1 MLGLPNIRPR
11 VPGLSGFFSGK
22 VEDSLRL
29 RLLGLA
35 TFWLVAL
42 SVAWVGGSPWSWLGG
57 GVAATCGHAFSWYR
71 RHRRVGP
78 WPLLMALMMV
88 GLALVMR
95 SEVLAALDGN
105 WLPLA
110 HFLLLVQAIASFEIR
125 TRGGLYA
132 GLGLSGIVL
141 FFASQQAF
149 ELSFGAFLVGYA
161 ALLMAFLATAF
172 LEDEAGAAR
181 NRPASPKMPMVGFWC
196 GTVIAVL
203 VLAVAA
209 FLLLPRGESNAVGYQ
224 EVAALPITGN
234 PEGSGTSTQ
243 VEAGPQITP
252 QAGSPSSGE
261 GGPLANEPSSD
272 GPKIASGSQPQPGE
286 TLDGGS
292 NEAASRD
299 ALPVG
304 PAGGAPADDVVMHV
318 RSPVASYWRG
328 NVFDTFDGTSW
339 HAKLGPDPV
348 GAAQRTTGSP
358 LRYTQNYFVHRGDPG
373 ATFMGYH
380 GVKVLASEDTAY
392 QKSLGKGFS
401 YKVVSSRPQLLP
413 EKLRQD
419 RPGRARREYYTL
431 PSSLAW
437 LPGLADQI
445 TEGANTGFDRA
456 VRIVDFLRQNTT
468 YDADAPDQL
477 KPAARLDDF
486 LLEGEPGTS
495 MDFATASVMLARAAG
510 PPGCRRGWR

>member
-1 MLGLPNIRPR
+1 M
-11 VPGLSGFFSGK
+11 PGFSGFFSGK

-29 RLLGLA
+29 RVLGLA
-35 TFWLVAL
+35 TFWLVAI

-88 GLALVMR
+88 GLALIMR
-95 SEVLAALDGN
+95 SEILAALDGN

-110 HFLLLVQAIASFEIR
+110 HFLLLVQAIASFEVR

-132 GLGLSGIVL
+132 GLALSGIVL

-149 ELSFGAFLVGYA
+149 ELSFGAFLLGYA

-181 NRPASPKMPMVGFWC
+181 NRPTNPRMPMVSFWC

-209 FLLLPRGESNAVGYQ
+209 FLLLPRGDSNAVGYQ
-224 EVAALPITGN
+224 EVAALPITGD
-234 PEGSGTSTQ
+234 PGGSGTPAQ
-243 VEAGPQITP
+243 VEAGPQVAP
-252 QAGSPSSGE
+252 QAGRPSSGGDAPRANGPSS
-261 GGPLANEPSSD
+261 GGP
-272 GPKIASGSQPQPGE
+272 KVASGSQPEPGE
-286 TLDGGS
+286 TLDGRS
-292 NEAASRD
+292 NEVASRD
-299 ALPVG
+299 VLTVD
-304 PAGGAPADDVVMHV
+304 PASGVPGDDVVMHV

-328 NVFDTFDGTSW
+328 KVFDTFDGTSW
-339 HAKLGPDPV
+339 HATLGPDPV
-348 GAAQRTTGSP
+348 GAAQRATDNT
-358 LRYTQNYFVHRGDPG
+358 LRYTQNYFIHRGEPG

-380 GVKVLASEDTAY
+380 GVKVLAPEDTVY
-392 QKSLGKGFS
+392 QKSLGEGFS
-401 YKVVSSRPQLLP
+401 YKVVSSRPQLVP

-431 PSSLAW
+431 PSSLA
-437 LPGLADQI
+437 
-445 TEGANTGFDRA
+445 
-456 VRIVDFLRQNTT
+456 
-468 YDADAPDQL
+468 
-477 KPAARLDDF
+477 
-486 LLEGEPGTS
+486 
-495 MDFATASVMLARAAG
+495 
-510 PPGCRRGWR
+510 